1 MSDLFEHAARY
12 PAQVGHRQPD
22 TSKDAARDM
31 QPKQGRLQKIVLD
44 CLKSRGPSI
53 TREIAYATG
62 VAYGSIQPR
71 TSELRKKELIQD
83 SGERRIDPETGKR
96 AIVWRAA

>member
-1 MSDLFEHAARY
+1 MTDLFEHAARY
-12 PAQVGHRQPD
+12 PAQVGHRPVD

-31 QPKQGRLQKIVLD
+31 QPKQGRLQQIVLD

-53 TREIAYATG
+53 TREISYSTG

-71 TSELRKKELIQD
+71 TSELKKRGLIED
-83 SGERRIDPETGKR
+83 SGERRIDPETSKR
-96 AIVWRAA
+96 AIVWRAV